1 MTERAPH
8 LLSPGECWAVWK
20 DTEGKRFMKEE
31 DMSCKVP
38 PPSSAQELVE
48 KAPPKIFVD
57 SGRVRCMLEKQPIEQ
72 LSFGRPIY
80 MKADYYCLYNA
91 KLGGWALLHKKSPT
105 KADYTSFQTN
115 VYSPHLCLW
124 RGDGDDLGDVEIT
137 FEEFQPAKLVRGT
150 VAEDGE
156 LWVDPDFPPSDA
168 SIGEAL
174 LQNFQKKYGDDKI
187 VWKRLATCFDDPV
200 LFDDD
205 EPFDLKQRGVGNC
218 WLMSCFATLAEFG
231 SHIKEQIF
239 LNQGLSKNGRYEL
252 RLYDWSLRDWRIF
265 PIDDYVPC
273 GPSGTPLYA
282 ASKRALWGHL
292 LEKVFAKQLGSYS
305 MLPGHEAKMGGA
317 LALAMMTGGQEF
329 SHFNRNSVGKN
340 LWVNQ
345 VALQVTEECDPNSK
359 KKGELC
365 PFISIWEEEVQGK
378 RMKYRCRDTPPSN
391 PKFVEGLEE
400 GWITTKTGK
409 WNRLG
414 LSVAGGW
421 TYRHV
426 RQGPHKDWYDATQYR
441 EVLEEVEGVS
451 DQDFMWKKLLES
463 DKANHAITLGLNPSD
478 GRQDGLVSNHAY
490 SLLRCVQVGEIKLLA
505 IRNPWGHREWNGAW
519 SDDSEEWQ
527 QHPEVAAVCQCESND
542 DGIFWMEFGDF
553 WSIWHSICICM
564 QPMATKRD
572 ISVQL
577 DNEDHWW
584 DRWERQEHWSR
595 CRPKFT
601 SFHRVSQTS
610 LCCHLFFMPTVS
622 TFSRREPRLSRKAER
637 RHENNRDTKSGTR
650 RTRGHFSLTI
660 SWGHVLR
667 SFLFIVFSS
676 IFREAWSHTHANVF
690 CQWIY
695 LHLLLEWKD
704 DCFEVIN
711 APFLSAG
718 FFGRVRTRIIW

>member
-115 VYSPHLCLW
+115 VYSLHLCLW

-137 FEEFQPAKLVRGT
+137 LEEFQPAKLVRGT

-564 QPMATKRD
+564 QPMTTKRD

-577 DNEDHWW
+577 DNEDH
-584 DRWERQEHWSR
+584 
-595 CRPKFT
+595 
-601 SFHRVSQTS
+601 
-610 LCCHLFFMPTVS
+610 
-622 TFSRREPRLSRKAER
+622 
-637 RHENNRDTKSGTR
+637 
-650 RTRGHFSLTI
+650 
-660 SWGHVLR
+660 
-667 SFLFIVFSS
+667 
-676 IFREAWSHTHANVF
+676 
-690 CQWIY
+690 
-695 LHLLLEWKD
+695 
-704 DCFEVIN
+704 
-711 APFLSAG
+711 
-718 FFGRVRTRIIW
+718 